1 MHSHLESVL
10 ERLQAGARPTR
21 EEAIALGSATGNDQA
36 ELLALAAARRTAQW
50 GKIITYSC
58 KVFIPLT
65 NMCRDTCG
73 YCTFA
78 QHPSSTAARFMTPA
92 EVLEVAEAGRRLGCK
107 EALFSLGEKPELRYP
122 EARAALAKLG
132 YTRLIPYL
140 RDMCELVLR
149 ETRLVPHA
157 NPGTLSQEELAL
169 LRPVTGSMGMML
181 ESTSLRLTEKGGV
194 HYGCPDKYPGVRL
207 QTLSLAGELGIPFTT
222 GILIGIG
229 ETWAERVD
237 SLLAIR
243 EIAQRYGNI
252 QEVIIQ
258 NFRAKPDIP
267 MCDSPEPDLE
277 DMLRTLAVARLLLDP
292 EVSLQAPP
300 NLGPGFYLDYLKA
313 GLNDWGGIS
322 PLTIDYI
329 NPEAAWPRIEEL
341 RRGTESRGFE
351 LRERLTIYP
360 RHLAEADRFV
370 APEMLPYLAA
380 LAGPDGLAAD
390 EVVEVSG

>member
-1 MHSHLESVL
+1 MRPEIRPILE
-10 ERLQAGARPTR
+10 Q
-21 EEAIALGSATGNDQA
+21 LGSGVGFSRQEAL
-36 ELLALAAARRTAQW
+36 ELGAVRGDALEELMALAAARRTAQW
-50 GKIITYSC
+50 GKVITYSR

-78 QHPSSTAARFMTPA
+78 QPPSSPTARVMTPE

-122 EARAALAKLG
+122 EARAALARLG
-132 YTRLIPYL
+132 YTGLIPYL

-149 ETRLVPHA
+149 ETGLIPHA
-157 NPGTLSQEELAL
+157 NPGTLSQEEMTL
-169 LRPVTGSMGMML
+169 LRAVTGSMGMML
-181 ESTSLRLTEKGGV
+181 ESISLRLMGKGGV
-194 HYGCPDKYPGVRL
+194 HYACPDKYPSVRL
-207 QTLSLAGELGIPFTT
+207 RTLSLAGELGVPFTT

-243 EIAQRYGNI
+243 EIAQHYGNI

-258 NFRAKPDIP
+258 NFRAKPGTR
-267 MCDSPEPDLE
+267 MANWPEPPLE
-277 DMLRTLAVARLLLDP
+277 EMLRTLAIARLLLDV
-292 EVSLQAPP
+292 EVGLQAPP
-300 NLGPGFYLDYLKA
+300 NLAPRDYGQYLRA

-322 PLTIDYI
+322 PVTHDFI
-329 NPEAAWPRIEEL
+329 NPEAAWPQIGEL
-341 RRGTESRGFE
+341 RHETERMGFT

-360 RHLAEADRFV
+360 RQLAEPSRFV
-370 APEMLPYLAA
+370 APEMVGTLRV
-380 LAGPDGLAAD
+380 LAGADGLAAEQAFD
-390 EVVEVSG
+390 